1 MLIQEKIGNTNTTN
15 IDDKIIDWLLIDW
28 FEANK
33 RILHKKTNSGNEVI
47 LKFLQKN
54 PELTQGDILQL
65 TNTHAIVVDI
75 KECDAI
81 VISPR
86 NMFEVAN
93 ICYEI
98 GNKHLP
104 LFYQNQELLVV
115 WDKPLFSLLEKA
127 NYIVSAEKRKLLNP
141 LKTSVA
147 AHTHIVSNESFFSK
161 IIKLTTPTTE

>member
-15 IDDKIIDWLLIDW
+15 IDDKIIDWLFIDW

-65 TNTHAIVVDI
+65 TDTHAIVVDI

-104 LFYQNQELLVV
+104 LFYQNEELLVV

-127 NYIVSAEKRKLLNP
+127 NYLVSTEKRKLLNP

-147 AHTHIVSNESFFSK
+147 AHTHTVSNESFFSK

>member
-1 MLIQEKIGNTNTTN
+1 
-15 IDDKIIDWLLIDW
+15 
-28 FEANK
+28 
-33 RILHKKTNSGNEVI
+33 
-47 LKFLQKN
+47 
-54 PELTQGDILQL
+54 
-65 TNTHAIVVDI
+65 
-75 KECDAI
+75 
-81 VISPR
+81 
-86 NMFEVAN
+86 MFEVAN

-104 LFYQNQELLVV
+104 LFYQNEELLVV